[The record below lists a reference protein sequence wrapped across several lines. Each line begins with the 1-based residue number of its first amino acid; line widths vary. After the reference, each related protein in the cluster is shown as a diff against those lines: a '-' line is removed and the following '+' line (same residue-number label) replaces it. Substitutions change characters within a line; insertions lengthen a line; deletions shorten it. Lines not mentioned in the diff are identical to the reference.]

1 MFVIKQIYKDFFANA
16 IRYNL
21 SMINE
26 SFFELIFINQK
37 GCKELSKLIKKYINH
52 MANTAN
58 RFDKMT

>member
-37 GCKELSKLIKKYINH
+37 GCKELSKLIKNILITWQ
-52 MANTAN
+52 TAN

>member
-26 SFFELIFINQK
+26 SYFELIFINQK
-37 GCKELSKLIKKYINH
+37 GCKELSKLIKNILITWQIQQIALIK
-52 MANTAN
+52 
-58 RFDKMT
+58 